1 MYPKVRVGSQRQTG
15 LGRRRNFGSTKLAK
29 FNLTPRYPHKYHF
42 LSYPLSNAPINRI
55 ECFITKIDNFLPKLK
70 VYKTRRFFCLSYT
83 SATGHESSRNMRA
96 DTFAALRESLNF
108 VMKNTCSGG
117 ADVAGMLEPK
127 WLEMSNT
134 IILKVHYTGDRKL
147 Y

>member
-1 MYPKVRVGSQRQTG
+1 MYPKVRVGGRCQTG
-15 LGRRRNFGSTKLAK
+15 LGRRPNFGSTKLAK

-42 LSYPLSNAPINRI
+42 LSYPLSIASTNRI
-55 ECFITKIDNFLPKLK
+55 ECFITKIGNFLPKLK

-108 VMKNTCSGG
+108 VRKNTCSGG
-117 ADVAGMLEPK
+117 ADVAGML
-127 WLEMSNT
+127 SN
-134 IILKVHYTGDRKL
+134 LRAKVARNVKYYHSQGTL
-147 Y
+147 YR